1 MKINKIG
8 DIILWLFFTL
18 VVLNTITAYV
28 SYKKVINKKEP
39 LLSFK
44 IIKKDNK
51 IIYNE
56 ALYKIIVNENDKTRE
71 VSLKLF
77 FLK

>member
-8 DIILWLFFTL
+8 DIILWLIFTL

>member
-1 MKINKIG
+1 MKRNKIG
-8 DIILWLFFTL
+8 DIILWLIFTL
-18 VVLNTITAYV
+18 VVFNTIIAYV
-28 SYKKVINKKEP
+28 SYKRVIDKKEP
-39 LLSFK
+39 LFSFK

-51 IIYNE
+51 KIYNE
-56 ALYKIIVNENDKTRE
+56 ALYKIIVDEDNKIRE

>member
-8 DIILWLFFTL
+8 DIILWLIFTL
-18 VVLNTITAYV
+18 VVFNTIIAYV

-39 LLSFK
+39 LFSFK

>member
-8 DIILWLFFTL
+8 DIILWLIFTL

-44 IIKKDNK
+44 ITKKDNQ

-56 ALYKIIVNENDKTRE
+56 ALYKIIVDENDKTRE

>member
-8 DIILWLFFTL
+8 DIILWLIFTL
-18 VVLNTITAYV
+18 VVLNTITAYI

>member
-8 DIILWLFFTL
+8 DIILWLIFTL

-56 ALYKIIVNENDKTRE
+56 ALYKIIVDENDKTRE

>member
-1 MKINKIG
+1 MKKNKIC
-8 DIILWLFFTL
+8 DIILWLVFTL

-28 SYKKVINKKEP
+28 SYKKVTNKKEP
-39 LLSFK
+39 LFSFN
-44 IIKKDNK
+44 ITKKDNK

-56 ALYKIIVNENDKTRE
+56 ALYKIIVDEDDKIRE

>member
-1 MKINKIG
+1 MKKNKIG
-8 DIILWLFFTL
+8 DIILWLVFML
-18 VVLNTITAYV
+18 VVLNTITAYI

-39 LLSFK
+39 LFSFN
-44 IIKKDNK
+44 ITKKDNK

-56 ALYKIIVNENDKTRE
+56 ALYKIIVDEDVKIRE

>member
-8 DIILWLFFTL
+8 DIILWLIFTL
-18 VVLNTITAYV
+18 VVLNTIIAYV

>member
-8 DIILWLFFTL
+8 DIILWLIFTL

-44 IIKKDNK
+44 IIEKDNK

-56 ALYKIIVNENDKTRE
+56 ALYKIIVDENDKTRE